1 MISQDY
7 RLQLIKSKF
16 LFQDC
21 VQVTLVSFSTFMEA
35 LKVFISIVVVIACII
50 GFVFSLIFG
59 KQLNQAWVTFP
70 LITITLTT
78 ISAGITANIPSFQ
91 A

>member
-35 LKVFISIVVVIACII
+35 LKVFISIVVIACII